1 MDGRTGPA
9 GKPGMAVDRSAHW
22 HLGYGFPG
30 GTSGIS
36 TAHAQGRPGDSA
48 SSQGVRRQEVCRCR
62 LNRNVARQTTVF
74 PWFYLTAIVTPS
86 GLGPQ
91 PPTFIPTAS
100 LSPEGMFMGNLMFT
114 CITPD
119 THPGAA
125 PA

>member
-1 MDGRTGPA
+1 MRNSGRGAMDGRTGPA

-74 PWFYLTAIVTPS
+74 PWFYLTAIV
-86 GLGPQ
+86 LGGYALIRDGQ
-91 PPTFIPTAS
+91 S
-100 LSPEGMFMGNLMFT
+100 LSGIYRQLTAFRNKSE
-114 CITPD
+114 
-119 THPGAA
+119 
-125 PA
+125 